1 MIQILSVQDIK
12 QAELESYSMG
22 ESSNSLV
29 KKAANSISDYIV
41 TEFPKDT
48 NTNIV
53 IISGAGNNGNDGIL
67 AGCYL
72 ATKGY
77 NVTIFRFKNKNL
89 VLPDYVRLEINE
101 RNKTKDIEYFE
112 FSNVSYFEEQLYE
125 QLSLANIIVDSLL
138 GIGMNRPLSEDLSNL
153 VNIINSFSSNKNTV
167 ISIDIPT
174 GINADTGEVYNN
186 DILENNKLAVS
197 ADKLLVLNYPKIG
210 LFNLPALEYFQD
222 YVVLKSGVN
231 SRMVSNNFLMEIT
244 DFEKILPYRP
254 TSSYKGTFGKLL
266 IIGSS
271 KEFSGAAFLAGKAA
285 YRAGVGLV
293 SIATTE
299 SAISLY
305 GSYLPEAIYCP
316 LDEQTNGMI
325 SSNKSNY
332 SILEKVISQYDAVLI
347 GCGIGK
353 SQETMEIVKFVI
365 DYHNKYNNQFNLII
379 DADGINNL
387 AELTNHSNVTLNNT
401 ILTPHLGELANL
413 GHQSLSNITLNDRF
427 RLSDEILN
435 QLTGAKVSKNQVF
448 KNNVI
453 IAKGPYTQ
461 IIDGLKNT
469 FVSPFATPLLST
481 AGSGDVLAGLVAS
494 LSSQNVSTLNSAL
507 LGVYL
512 HGLSAVLKK
521 PQYGN
526 TGLLASDI
534 ADNIPF
540 AIKKI
545 QDHK

>member
-112 FSNVSYFEEQLYE
+112 FSNVSYFEEQLFE

-197 ADKLLVLNYPKIG
+197 ADKLLVLNYPKTG

-435 QLTGAKVSKNQVF
+435 ELTGEKVSKNQVF

>member
-112 FSNVSYFEEQLYE
+112 FSNVSYFEEQLFE

-435 QLTGAKVSKNQVF
+435 QLTGEEVSKNKVF

>member
-1 MIQILSVQDIK
+1 
-12 QAELESYSMG
+12 
-22 ESSNSLV
+22 
-29 KKAANSISDYIV
+29 
-41 TEFPKDT
+41 
-48 NTNIV
+48 
-53 IISGAGNNGNDGIL
+53 
-67 AGCYL
+67 
-72 ATKGY
+72 
-77 NVTIFRFKNKNL
+77 
-89 VLPDYVRLEINE
+89 
-101 RNKTKDIEYFE
+101 
-112 FSNVSYFEEQLYE
+112 
-125 QLSLANIIVDSLL
+125 
-138 GIGMNRPLSEDLSNL
+138 MNRPLSEDLSNL

-305 GSYLPEAIYCP
+305 GSYLPEAI
-316 LDEQTNGMI
+316 
-325 SSNKSNY
+325 
-332 SILEKVISQYDAVLI
+332 LI

-435 QLTGAKVSKNQVF
+435 QLTGEEVSKNKVF

-453 IAKGPYTQ
+453 IAKGQYTK

-494 LSSQNVSTLNSAL
+494 LSSQDVSTLNSAL
-507 LGVYL
+507 LGVYT

>member
-112 FSNVSYFEEQLYE
+112 FSNVSYFEEQLFE

-153 VNIINSFSSNKNTV
+153 VNIINSFSSNKNSV

-435 QLTGAKVSKNQVF
+435 QLTGEKVSKNQVF

-494 LSSQNVSTLNSAL
+494 LSSQDVSTLNSAL
-507 LGVYL
+507 LGVYT